1 MNKGTR
7 IVFYFDVRIFSGF
20 GFDTK
25 NILKVK
31 QWKFYELLGQ
41 SNERKLSILYIQQNP
56 FY

>member
-20 GFDTK
+20 DTK

-31 QWKFYELLGQ
+31 Q
-41 SNERKLSILYIQQNP
+41 
-56 FY
+56 